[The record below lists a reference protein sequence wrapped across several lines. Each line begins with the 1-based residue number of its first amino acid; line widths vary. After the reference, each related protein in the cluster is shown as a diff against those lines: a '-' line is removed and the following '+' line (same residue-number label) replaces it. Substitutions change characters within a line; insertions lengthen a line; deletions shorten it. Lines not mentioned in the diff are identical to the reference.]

1 MDAKELIK
9 FLEFNNWWDYLVIV
23 YFVSFIIQLFYY
35 LFVFTKLAFY
45 KGSVVNENEKF
56 APVSVII
63 CAKNERDNLLEY
75 LPLYL
80 SQDYPQFEVIVVN
93 DNSVDDSDDVLKA
106 FSLQFKQLKIVN
118 VPDTDRFFK
127 SKKFALTLGIKAA
140 QYDSLLLTDADCKPS
155 SSQWIKYMSQYQK
168 DKKIILGFGGYERK
182 SGLLNKLIRFETFYT
197 ALQYLSFAQA
207 KIPYMGVGRNL
218 AYQSGLFFNN
228 KGFAKHMNILSGD
241 DDLFVNEV
249 ANNQNTQV
257 VIHPD
262 AFTTSNAKTNYKAWF
277 RQKKRHFL
285 TGSYYQLKHKIMLG
299 LLQTSQLVFIGL
311 FLLLVIKLRPVYLI
325 VGLFMIRYIIQMLIF
340 KLSTN
345 KIGGK
350 DLIILSPVFE
360 LFFMIF
366 NPILVISN
374 QINKRNKWN

>member
-23 YFVSFIIQLFYY
+23 YLVSFIIQLFYY

-140 QYDSLLLTDADCKPS
+140 EYDSLLLTDAECKPS
-155 SSQWIKYMSQYQK
+155 SSQWIKYMIQYQK
-168 DKKIILGFGGYERK
+168 DKKLILGFGGYERK
-182 SGLLNKLIRFETFYT
+182 SGLLNKLIRF
-197 ALQYLSFAQA
+197 
-207 KIPYMGVGRNL
+207 
-218 AYQSGLFFNN
+218 
-228 KGFAKHMNILSGD
+228 
-241 DDLFVNEV
+241 
-249 ANNQNTQV
+249 
-257 VIHPD
+257 
-262 AFTTSNAKTNYKAWF
+262 
-277 RQKKRHFL
+277 
-285 TGSYYQLKHKIMLG
+285 
-299 LLQTSQLVFIGL
+299 
-311 FLLLVIKLRPVYLI
+311 
-325 VGLFMIRYIIQMLIF
+325 
-340 KLSTN
+340 
-345 KIGGK
+345 
-350 DLIILSPVFE
+350 
-360 LFFMIF
+360 
-366 NPILVISN
+366 
-374 QINKRNKWN
+374 